1 MYIGRVNSMKDMELS
16 ILAQSANGVLVE
28 IHSRLYA
35 IVTGASLDAEISGQR
50 RSQKIFSGDKEVRNK
65 LRSSFCRV

>member
-1 MYIGRVNSMKDMELS
+1 MVITQS
-16 ILAQSANGVLVE
+16 INGVLVE

-50 RSQKIFSGDKEVRNK
+50 RSQKIFPGDKEVRNR